1 MYFFSMLFDWINS
14 VNHLSNIC
22 VHYNLTPQQTDS
34 SSFDSLLYITTVAV
48 HRKDSAFQYMQR
60 VRSYVYSLH
69 L

>member
-1 MYFFSMLFDWINS
+1 
-14 VNHLSNIC
+14 